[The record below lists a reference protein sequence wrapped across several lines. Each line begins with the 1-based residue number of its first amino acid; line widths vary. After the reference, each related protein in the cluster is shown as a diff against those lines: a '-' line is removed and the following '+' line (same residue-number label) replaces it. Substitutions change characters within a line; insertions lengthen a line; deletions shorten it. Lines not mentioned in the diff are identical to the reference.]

1 MGGFGSTPGA
11 SRHPRQRGI
20 FFAAPLSLCPRQRG
34 IFIAESAAAA
44 IYYPPPE
51 GAVPTKEGPGEDH
64 APYGLINL

>member
-64 APYGLINL
+64 APYCLINL

>member
-11 SRHPRQRGI
+11 SRH
-20 FFAAPLSLCPRQRG
+20 PRQRG

-64 APYGLINL
+64 APYCLINL